1 MVLIRGHVR
10 NVEKIWLEKL
20 IMKSFEHSV
29 AKAVRVEKD
38 ISSGSLY
45 LVFEIIDESFKKEV
59 EKNWTADIE
68 LKLVGKILVKNDG
81 E

>member
-1 MVLIRGHVR
+1 
-10 NVEKIWLEKL
+10 
-20 IMKSFEHSV
+20 MKSFEHSV